1 MCGET
6 TRVVQ
11 GTTGAG
17 GRLGRRVWSDYTC
30 RTGYYG
36 GSGEVGASCVVR
48 LRVSYRVLRGQ
59 GGGWGVVC
67 GQTTRVVQGT
77 TGAAGRL
84 GRRVW

>member
-11 GTTGAG
+11 GTTGAA
-17 GRLGRRVWSDYTC
+17 GRLGRCVWSDYAC
-30 RTGYYG
+30 RTGSYG
-36 GSGEVGASCVVR
+36 GSGEVGALCVVR
-48 LRVSYRVLRGQ
+48 L
-59 GGGWGVVC
+59 
-67 GQTTRVVQGT
+67 RVVQGT